1 LDQGIGGGDGM
12 TVGGLSTTPRPT
24 DVNYDEALVPRY
36 VLPDPLICRDG
47 SPVDS
52 PDVWRQRRRPELL
65 ELFTSEIYGRVPGPA
80 TVDVETFSCNR
91 KALSGFATRHEL
103 DVRVSACGASLTLQ
117 LLVWVPN
124 HVVRPV
130 PAYLGLNYFGNQAV
144 HPDPEI
150 RLAQGWVPND
160 PELGIIDN
168 LATDAS
174 RGLRARRWPVELL
187 LTRGYALATVYAGDI
202 DPDYDDGFNNGAH
215 GLFAANSG
223 KSRGPQS
230 WGAIAAW
237 AWGLSR
243 ALDALSTLDAI
254 DARHIGVI
262 GHSRL
267 GKAALWAAA
276 QDERF
281 AWAVSNNSG
290 HGGASLS
297 RRRFGEL
304 TRHLN
309 DRFPHWFAAK
319 FRQYDDHENELPVDQ
334 HELLAL
340 MAPRPVY
347 VASAALDLWSD
358 PRGEWLACLN
368 ASPVYE
374 LHGVGGVRACLD
386 GATSQSSSLGNVGY
400 HCRPGNHDM
409 IATDWWHYLDFADR
423 YRR

>member
-1 LDQGIGGGDGM
+1 M
-12 TVGGLSTTPRPT
+12 TVGGLSTSPRPT

-36 VLPDPLICRDG
+36 VLPDPLICKDG
-47 SPVDS
+47 TPVDS
-52 PDVWRQRRRPELL
+52 PDVWRQHRRPELL
-65 ELFTSEIYGRVPGPA
+65 ELFASEIYGRVPGPA
-80 TVDVETFSCNR
+80 TVDVETVSCDR
-91 KALSGFATRHEL
+91 KSVSGFATRLEL
-103 DVRVSACGASLTLQ
+103 DVSVRACGVRDTVLTLR

-124 HVVRPV
+124 DVVQPV
-130 PAYLGLNYFGNQAV
+130 PAFLGLNYFGNQAV

-160 PELGIIDN
+160 PELGIFDN
-168 LATDAS
+168 HANDAS

-202 DPDYDDGFNNGAH
+202 DPDYDDGFQNGAH
-215 GLFAANSG
+215 ALFADG
-223 KSRGPQS
+223 SRATREPES
-230 WGAIAAW
+230 WGSIAAW
-237 AWGLSR
+237 AWGLTR
-243 ALDALSTLDAI
+243 ALDALGTIDGI
-254 DARHIGVI
+254 DARRIGVI

-281 AWAVSNNSG
+281 AWAISNNSG

-319 FRQYDDHENELPVDQ
+319 FRQYDDREPELPIDQ
-334 HELLAL
+334 HELIAL

-347 VASAALDLWSD
+347 VASATLDLWSD
-358 PRGEWLACLN
+358 PRGEWLSCQN

-374 LHGVGGVRACLD
+374 LHGVGAVNSHDASASSD
-386 GATSQSSSLGNVGY
+386 GQGNIGY
-400 HCRPGNHDM
+400 HCRPGSHDM
-409 IATDWWHYLDFADR
+409 IATDWWHYLDFIDR
-423 YRR
+423 HFR